1 MARSRSTRRADDR
14 TDGARL
20 LRRARTR
27 AEPIAASRG
36 LRDAPDRPSVGGALA
51 ERLSRVTSSGELIP
65 EIDGFRFL
73 AISSVIAFHLM
84 VNYMSWSGRST
95 VMQSPAQWLVVGE
108 RSWILLP
115 AFCGFFG
122 VQLFFVI
129 SGFVLAL
136 PFARRMFAG
145 LPAPGLRSYYLRRVT
160 RIEPPYVLC
169 LVVCFLQVAHRT
181 GEAVGAVPHLLASLV
196 YGHGLVYGEGSL
208 INGVA
213 WSLEIEIQ
221 FYVLVPL
228 LVWTFAI
235 ESVAAR
241 RALFVALIAAFALLS
256 QWYIEAVDHPRL
268 RLSLLNYVQ
277 YFFAGFLLA
286 DVYLTRGDRWAR
298 SAAWDV
304 ATLLAAAAIP
314 LVLIRHPECSFLL
327 PFVVLL
333 LYAGFF
339 RGRAVHRFI
348 TARWIVIAGGMCYT
362 FYLYHALLVVVL
374 MKRTIVLASPSRPLG
389 VDFLLQ
395 CLLIYPVIFV
405 VCSLLFVSTEKPFM
419 RWSRAVRR
427 VEGA

>member
-1 MARSRSTRRADDR
+1 MSGCTGD
-14 TDGARL
+14 ARL
-20 LRRARTR
+20 RR
-27 AEPIAASRG
+27 SFG
-36 LRDAPDRPSVGGALA
+36 DALA
-51 ERLSRVTSSGELIP
+51 EKLSRVTSSGELIP
-65 EIDGFRFL
+65 EVDGFRFL

-84 VNYMSWSGRST
+84 VNYMPWSGRST
-95 VMQSPAQWLVVGE
+95 AMPLPDQWLSAGQ

-115 AFCGFFG
+115 AYCGFFG

-136 PFARRMFAG
+136 PFARRRFAA
-145 LPAPGLRSYYLRRVT
+145 LPPPGLRSYYLRRVT

-169 LVVCFLQVAHRT
+169 LIIYFVHLVHRT
-181 GEAVGAVPHLLASLV
+181 DDATGPIPHLLASLA
-196 YGHGLVYGEGSL
+196 YGHGLIYGESSL
-208 INGVA
+208 INAVA

-235 ESVAAR
+235 KSVAAR
-241 RALFVALIAAFALLS
+241 RALFVVLITSFALLS
-256 QWYIEAVDHPRL
+256 QWYIEGTDHPRL
-268 RLSLLNYVQ
+268 RLSLLNYVH
-277 YFFAGFLLA
+277 YFLAGFLLA
-286 DVYLTRGDRWAR
+286 DIYLTRDGDRAR

-304 ATLLAAAAIP
+304 ATLVAAAAIP
-314 LVLIRHPECSFLL
+314 AVLIRNPEWSFLL

-339 RGRAVHRFI
+339 EGRTANRLI

-362 FYLYHALLVVVL
+362 FYLYHAMLIVVL
-374 MKRTIVLASPSRPLG
+374 MKRTITLATPSRPLG

-395 CLLIYPVIFV
+395 CLLIYPAIFV
-405 VCSLLFVSTEKPFM
+405 VCSLLFVWTEKPFM

-427 VEGA
+427 VEGARRRES